1 MEKYRRVQSKQQQPE
16 DKNEMRIT
24 ARNKPRFTYLAYA
37 HRHFEEGNKKLIIKA
52 MGSAITRAVEAAELI
67 KRKFQGLHQQNEI
80 TVTSIEDIYEPI
92 EEGLDK
98 VTRSRQLTMLIITLS
113 YDAPND
119 TSHYGY
125 QKPLPPS

>member
-1 MEKYRRVQSKQQQPE
+1 MEKYRRVFQKQKEPE

-37 HRHFEEGNKKLIIKA
+37 HHHFEEGNKKLIIKA
-52 MGSAITRAVEAAELI
+52 MGSAISRAIEAAELI
-67 KRKFQGLHQQNEI
+67 KRKFKGLHQENEI
-80 TVTSIEDIYEPI
+80 TVTQIEDVYEPI

-113 YDAPND
+113 YEPKD

-125 QKPLPPS
+125 QPPLPAS